1 MLNVLSCLSGL
12 ALALVTRDAGA
23 VPETAAA
30 REARLS
36 QLLHDYRADRAA
48 GVGRLRCLLARPGA
62 AVTAGSDLLRLPRLE
77 VAPSGSRDGAVI
89 REAILPAWSL
99 RRLIPHAA
107 VLALP
112 ETAEEYL
119 LGASKQTL
127 RRKVR
132 KAERLGITWR
142 RVDDPVERW
151 NLVRLGNDWERN
163 NPNEQYR
170 NAEPDNSDLPNYEL
184 WLLACASDGRPLV
197 LSVTPV
203 DGQWGMLHYFRGME
217 AGEEQSLARYYL
229 MTVLV
234 EHLVA
239 AGVRYLFNSGT
250 PIRITNGLRHYQ
262 RMVGF
267 RTYRLEVG
275 RSGRPTAERG
285 LAPSMR

>member
-1 MLNVLSCLSGL
+1 MLNVLSCMSGL
-12 ALALVTRDAGA
+12 ALALLSRDTGAISDTAG
-23 VPETAAA
+23 
-30 REARLS
+30 EARLS

-48 GVGRLRCLLARPGA
+48 GMGRLRCFLAKPRA
-62 AVTAGSDLLRLPRLE
+62 AVTAGFDLLRLPRLA
-77 VAPSGSRDGAVI
+77 VAPTGSRDGVAI
-89 REAILPAWSL
+89 RQAILPAWSP
-99 RRLIPHAA
+99 RRLVPHAA

-132 KAERLGITWR
+132 QAQRLGITWR

-151 NLVRLGNDWERN
+151 DLVRLGNDWERN
-163 NPNEQYR
+163 NPNAQYR
-170 NAEPDNSDLPNYEL
+170 NSEPDNSDLPDFEL
-184 WLLACASDGRPLV
+184 WLLACSSDGRPLV

-203 DGQWGMLHYFRGME
+203 DGQWGMLHYFRGIE

-239 AGVRYLFNSGT
+239 AGVCYLFNSGT

-267 RTYRLEVG
+267 RTYRLKVV
-275 RSGRPTAERG
+275 RPPAERR